1 MKQKFYAFLILLLIL
16 SCGNSVHG
24 QNWPCWRGPNSD
36 GTSSETN
43 LPVRWD
49 SVTNILWK
57 TVIPGTGYS
66 SPIVW
71 NDRLF
76 LTTAFIET
84 QEKVL
89 LCYNCKTGD
98 LLWKKTVLKA
108 PLEIKN
114 DNNSYASGTPAT
126 DGTMVYLSFLDGQEV
141 IVAAYDFSGKEIWLQ
156 KPGKFSSE
164 HGYCCSPLIYK
175 DKLII
180 NGSSKGDSFVA
191 ALSKSDGHVIWK
203 MPQDKHTLSYST
215 PLIKKMAGKTQ
226 MIFCGNKEVSSYNPE
241 DGKRYWFV
249 SGPSDEFVSSPVY
262 NEKHGLVLVCS
273 SWPEKILLAIKPDKQ
288 GDVTKS
294 NVVWQ
299 SKKGVYYVP
308 SPVCTDNYLFTTM
321 ASGEVYC
328 IEAET
333 GNISWVNNM
342 GKQYSSPVLAGGL
355 VYMPNDEGVITI
367 IKPGPKFES
376 ISKNPIGEKMYA
388 SPAISNGKIYLRGF
402 KHLVCIGGKDK

>member
-1 MKQKFYAFLILLLIL
+1 MKQKFYAFLILLSIMN
-16 SCGNSVHG
+16 CGNYVHG

-36 GTSSETN
+36 GSSIETN

-49 SVTNILWK
+49 SVTNVLWK
-57 TVIPGTGYS
+57 IVVPGTGYS

-76 LTTAFIET
+76 LTTAFTDT
-84 QEKVL
+84 QERVL
-89 LCYNCKTGD
+89 LSYNCKNGD
-98 LLWKKTVLKA
+98 LLWERTVLKA
-108 PLEIKN
+108 PLETKN

-126 DGTMVYLSFLDGQEV
+126 DGKMVYLSFLDGQEV
-141 IVAAYDFSGKEIWLQ
+141 IVAAYDFSGKELWLQ
-156 KPGKFSSE
+156 KPGKFSSP
-164 HGYCCSPLIYK
+164 HGYCCSPVIYK
-175 DKLII
+175 DELII
-180 NGSSKGDSFVA
+180 NGTSKGDSFVA
-191 ALSKSDGHVIWK
+191 ALSKSDGHVLWK
-203 MPQDKHTLSYST
+203 ITQDNHTLSYST
-215 PLIKKMAGKTQ
+215 PLIKEMAGKTQ

-241 DGKRYWFV
+241 DGKRFWFV
-249 SGPSDEFVSSPVY
+249 SGPSEEFVSSPVY

-273 SWPEKILLAIKPDKQ
+273 SWPDRILLAIKPDKL
-288 GDVTKS
+288 GDVTTS

-299 SKKGVYYVP
+299 SKKGAYYVP

-321 ASGEVYC
+321 TTGEVYC

-342 GKQYSSPVLAGGL
+342 GTQYSSPVLAGGL

-367 IKPGPKFES
+367 IKPGPKFEY

-402 KHLVCIGGKDK
+402 KHLFCIGGRI